1 MTQAGVLKF
10 IIIDD
15 DSINNF
21 LVKII
26 LKKLTVNSNVESFT
40 DSDVSH
46 FASFTSLCSF
56 AMILSFSIF
65 ALSTESRRERID
77 EISA

>member
-40 DSDVSH
+40 DSE
-46 FASFTSLCSF
+46 L
-56 AMILSFSIF
+56 MILPISLFFLTSICQY
-65 ALSTESRRERID
+65 
-77 EISA
+77 